1 MKWSRKDYDMDSE
14 PRYCMECATP
24 IGPLVVDRAEWI
36 DPDKPWTACWFPMDR
51 GDEVQLGRAAT
62 EAGSKRIAS
71 HWLRTIEVGI
81 GNALAAGCSAVDG
94 GE

>member
-36 DPDKPWTACWFPMDR
+36 DTDKPWIACWFPMDR
-51 GDEVQLGRAAT
+51 GDEVQLGRSAT
-62 EAGSKRIAS
+62 EAESKRIAS
-71 HWLRTIEVGI
+71 DWLRKIEVGI
-81 GNALAAGCSAVDG
+81 GNVLAMGFVLPDDG
-94 GE
+94 E